1 MMRFFFLGLFVL
13 VLWAPTYWAVRQ
25 KRKHPVED
33 LSSSFSPDLK
43 VSAQPVKSQRQL
55 MENELNL
62 GKDVEEELSRSAAT
76 KVKLPGGRKEL
87 PLRRRKLS
95 SLKNSALKR
104 KVPIHL
110 SQDDQTWKKGDK
122 AKKVEESIGFGKK
135 VLSVKKT
142 ESRSALHA
150 IPEATGLETN
160 SSLTQARNRYEPE
173 GSILNHSTTAPVQG
187 DIATHQKK
195 ARKGDACKYKTV
207 AQMETGQALD
217 PRYRSENWT
226 SSFSVYNKCV
236 IRTKAR
242 SDPGFFHR
250 NASWVLL
257 QKQNRCTPRKTNRSP
272 TERAH
277 GIFKENDNGTV
288 TWKKHG
294 LHTRNS
300 THAPRQKEVRLLHK
314 HASPPPKGKLQ
325 PISSANVTLR
335 PPGEKQGPFQKIGKK
350 RAGIQAELAKG
361 PVTLCSRAEDG
372 KDSTT
377 SLRNA
382 SQSLLQEKLTS
393 SFRVASGVSPGKRL
407 SSKSRNASWAAE
419 DKAQSPCHRNASRS
433 LPSQAPGPPLRN
445 VSRALTRIEH
455 GLQSKNTVQAQ
466 LGNITQSKARRGQS
480 LPHTNISHGRIGP
493 PKKQPAKPKERKESI
508 MPSLPPTCLLSEHA
522 VACGNAHLKYVPKLT
537 DSVLK
542 TLYLAEN
549 EINNIPAG
557 IFLGLPNLEWL
568 DLSKNKLKSTGL
580 HPEAFKNLTKLK
592 RLNLDGNQLTSIPAL
607 PSSLH
612 EFKLNDNNLAGLQR
626 QSFRGLFKLLTLEL
640 EGNQL
645 HDGNV
650 PPTAFRALGRLIYLR
665 LDRNHFRTIPSGL
678 PASLQELHLDSN
690 HIEKVTEGVLNR
702 TLNLTV
708 LVLSNNKLEEDR
720 IAPRAWIDLLKLEAL
735 DLSHNYLVHVPS
747 FLPRRLRQLTLHHN
761 LIERIPGYVFA
772 HMKPGLEFLHLSHN
786 VLRDDGVHAVSFL
799 GLYHSLAELLLDN
812 NQFQAIPR
820 GIINLKSLQVLRLS
834 HNRIRHVPL
843 NSVCD
848 TRVSE
853 DSNIVSVHLEN
864 NLIDRRRI
872 PPTAFSCIKA
882 YHSVILRP
890 QQNEDDY

>member
-1 MMRFFFLGLFVL
+1 MITQIVIPLSYAGRFLVVL
-13 VLWAPTYWAVRQ
+13 
-25 KRKHPVED
+25 
-33 LSSSFSPDLK
+33 
-43 VSAQPVKSQRQL
+43 SAHPVKSQRQL
-55 MENELNL
+55 TENELNL
-62 GKDVEEELSRSAAT
+62 GKDVEEEFSRSAAT
-76 KVKLPGGRKEL
+76 EVKLSGGGKEL

-95 SLKNSALKR
+95 ILKNNALKR
-104 KVPIHL
+104 KVPIR
-110 SQDDQTWKKGDK
+110 QDDQTWKKGDR
-122 AKKVEESIGFGKK
+122 AKKVEESVGFGKK

-142 ESRSALHA
+142 ESMSALHA

-173 GSILNHSTTAPVQG
+173 GLVLNHTTTAPVQG
-187 DIATHQKK
+187 DIVIHKKK
-195 ARKGDACKYKTV
+195 ARKGDACKCKTV

-217 PRYRSENWT
+217 PRHRSENWT
-226 SSFSVYNKCV
+226 SSFSVYKYV
-236 IRTKAR
+236 IRTKER
-242 SDPGFFHR
+242 NDPGFLHK

-257 QKQNRCTPRKTNRSP
+257 QKQNLSTSRKTNRSS
-272 TERAH
+272 TGRAQ
-277 GIFKENDNGTV
+277 GTFKENDNRTV
-288 TWKKHG
+288 TWKEHG
-294 LHTRNS
+294 LRTRNS
-300 THAPRQKEVRLLHK
+300 THAPREKEVRLLHK
-314 HASPPPKGKLQ
+314 DARPPPKGKLQ
-325 PISSANVTLR
+325 GMPSANVTVRL
-335 PPGEKQGPFQKIGKK
+335 PGEKQGTFQKIGKK
-350 RAGIQAELAKG
+350 KTGIQVELAKG
-361 PVTLCSRAEDG
+361 LVTLCSQTEDR

-377 SLRNA
+377 SSRNA

-393 SFRVASGVSPGKRL
+393 SLRVASGISPGKRL
-407 SSKSRNASWAAE
+407 SSKSRNASWAAK
-419 DKAQSPCHRNASRS
+419 DKPQSPCHRNASRS
-433 LPSQAPGPPLRN
+433 LPSQEPGSPHRN
-445 VSRALTRIEH
+445 VSRDLTRTEH

-466 LGNITQSKARRGQS
+466 LGNITQSKTRRGQN
-480 LPHTNISHGRIGP
+480 LPHTNISQGRIGS
-493 PKKQPAKPKERKESI
+493 PKKQPAKPKERKKSI
-508 MPSLPPTCLLSEHA
+508 MPSLPPTCFLSEHA
-522 VACGNAHLKYVPKLT
+522 IACGNANLKYVPKLT

-557 IFLGLPNLEWL
+557 VFLGLPNLEWL

-580 HPEAFKNLTKLK
+580 HPEVFKNLTKLK

-612 EFKLNDNNLAGLQR
+612 ELKLNDNNLAGLQR

-650 PPTAFRALGRLIYLR
+650 PPTAFRVLSRLMYLR

-690 HIEKVTEGVLNR
+690 HIEEVTEGVLNR

-735 DLSHNYLVHVPS
+735 DLSHNRLVHVPS
-747 FLPRRLRQLTLHHN
+747 FLPRRLKQLTLHHN

-786 VLRDDGVHAVSFL
+786 VLRDDGIHAVSFL

-820 GIINLKSLQVLRLS
+820 GIINLKGLQVLRLS
-834 HNRIRHVPL
+834 HNHIRHVPL

-864 NLIDRRRI
+864 NLIDRRRV